1 MVNKDNTIKKDN
13 SLNPSPK
20 YEKPFK
26 PTNELIF
33 SSFKTNSYIE
43 DFLKSDNYN
52 IGNRNYR

>member
-33 SSFKTNSYIE
+33 FK
-43 DFLKSDNYN
+43 F
-52 IGNRNYR
+52 

>member
-1 MVNKDNTIKKDN
+1 MFNKDNTQKQDN

-43 DFLKSDNYN
+43 DFLKSGNYSRE
-52 IGNRNYR
+52 NRNYR